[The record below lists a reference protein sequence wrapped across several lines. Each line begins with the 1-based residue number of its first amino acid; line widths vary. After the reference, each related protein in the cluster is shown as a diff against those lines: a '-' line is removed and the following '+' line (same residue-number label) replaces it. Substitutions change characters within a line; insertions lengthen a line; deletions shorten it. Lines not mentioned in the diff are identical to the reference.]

1 MRHAYS
7 RLTRS
12 MSGGGVESAADGSF
26 RVGHLGT
33 GRYEVHVDPP
43 PQFLPPEPVEAAAGT
58 TDVRV
63 VLRAG
68 ATCVIRV
75 VDVAGRPV
83 AGAVVSAVEEA
94 ADEEAGPPLPMELL
108 EAFGA
113 DGEATASDGTLRL
126 GGLRPERRYVLT
138 VRPPQARADLS
149 RIVRKGWSPGD
160 TKVTLPAGLSISG
173 TVRDPK
179 GGPVRDATVTAHG
192 ADGRQVGAR
201 TNTDGAF
208 RFSGL
213 AEGTYRLVVDLSDD
227 GPFGMPLAPHA
238 PDSQPKGTPVAAGT
252 AGVVL
257 VLDPGVELLVRVE
270 NWAERSNRRHAL
282 ATLTGSDED
291 DMNAEVS
298 SSGRVRVRWLS
309 AAATYTLWIPPDADG
324 RYVLAR
330 NLRPGGPEVAVRLA
344 VGRTVTGRITDAARF
359 ERLDVHANGPGWTL
373 NGTIKDGTFTLVGVP
388 EATGTITAQGNVGGD
403 GWIGTAPIKPDAS
416 PTIAL
421 KREGPHAFREPGS
434 ESLPEDG
441 LTK

>member
-1 MRHAYS
+1 MPSEEMSSGRPLEWPAPIGRVTARS
-7 RLTRS
+7 RTR
-12 MSGGGVESAADGSF
+12 VWR
-26 RVGHLGT
+26 RVWARRFGALLLA
-33 GRYEVHVDPP
+33 V
-43 PQFLPPEPVEAAAGT
+43 A
-58 TDVRV
+58 V
-63 VLRAG
+63 VLLA
-68 ATCVIRV
+68 
-75 VDVAGRPV
+75 
-83 AGAVVSAVEEA
+83 
-94 ADEEAGPPLPMELL
+94 
-108 EAFGA
+108 
-113 DGEATASDGTLRL
+113 ATAYRITTRKYYLFLNDYM
-126 GGLRPERRYVLT
+126 RRARQLT
-138 VRPPQARADLS
+138 PAVTGSPTHVFFLLTDHFEPDWDAD
-149 RIVRKGWSPGD
+149 
-160 TKVTLPAGLSISG
+160 
-173 TVRDPK
+173 
-179 GGPVRDATVTAHG
+179 
-192 ADGRQVGAR
+192 
-201 TNTDGAF
+201 
-208 RFSGL
+208 
-213 AEGTYRLVVDLSDD
+213 
-227 GPFGMPLAPHA
+227 
-238 PDSQPKGTPVAAGT
+238 
-252 AGVVL
+252 
-257 VLDPGVELLVRVE
+257 RVE